1 METTAVGFEA
11 RAEIENTISRK
22 NPVHRFQN
30 FVTIETESKM
40 RKKSCI
46 VVSNA
51 IDVDVVVDAVVDND
65 NDDNVD

>member
-11 RAEIENTISRK
+11 RAEIENAISRK

-51 IDVDVVVDAVVDND
+51 IDVDVVVDDVVDND
-65 NDDNVD
+65 NDDDVD

>member
-11 RAEIENTISRK
+11 RAEIENAISRK

-65 NDDNVD
+65 NDDDVD